1 MPWFLCLRS
10 QWQFFCSFDQCQ
22 VNTNLKVLLCY
33 FSVIFSTTK
42 NWAWNCS
49 WTEDWCH
56 APSFYLTT
64 IASTGLGSSTHTY
77 TCMYCK
83 LLLLRHFFMFA
94 LGVKFDVVLFLSSLC
109 YVTPFLL
116 KYRTTWTSDMHLSFF
131 VNLHVLSNFPSTW
144 YIMQSV
150 FAFLLLLV
158 FVLLCQCKHPTRV
171 LSPRVVKIKYG
182 SLRGLLITL
191 EGRNATNF
199 FNSRQS
205 NRNESLES
213 KGFVEVFLGVPYAS
227 PPVGSLRWM
236 PPTTTSLYW
245 KGTRLFTKFASV
257 CPQVLP
263 TKQEDVQDESREE
276 KATRMSFNLV
286 LSNQSEDCLYLNVY
300 SPYHSSGKDE
310 GEWRII
316 IMKMWPRHYIYFLFY
331 INECSLQCFS
341 HFSGERRLCSVVETQ
356 WV

>member
-1 MPWFLCLRS
+1 M
-10 QWQFFCSFDQCQ
+10 
-22 VNTNLKVLLCY
+22 
-33 FSVIFSTTK
+33 
-42 NWAWNCS
+42 
-49 WTEDWCH
+49 
-56 APSFYLTT
+56 
-64 IASTGLGSSTHTY
+64 
-77 TCMYCK
+77 
-83 LLLLRHFFMFA
+83 HF
-94 LGVKFDVVLFLSSLC
+94 
-109 YVTPFLL
+109 
-116 KYRTTWTSDMHLSFF
+116 SFF
-131 VNLHVLSNFPSTW
+131 VNLHVLSNSPWTW

-205 NRNESLES
+205 NKNESSSSLES

-263 TKQEDVQDESREE
+263 KKQEEPQDESREE
-276 KATRMSFNLV
+276 KATRMSFNLL
-286 LSNQSEDCLYLNVY
+286 LSNQSEDCLYLNIY

-310 GEWRII
+310 GEWHNKWQNNHHENVTSSLHLFSVLHQLMFISI
-316 IMKMWPRHYIYFLFY
+316 LLTYIYSGK
-331 INECSLQCFS
+331 ETV
-341 HFSGERRLCSVVETQ
+341 FSGRRV
-356 WV
+356 